1 MCVYARSRVH
11 AGYPRDDES
20 RQHMHS
26 YEYDSDQART
36 MPFCMA
42 HACMDEYSDALGL
55 FTDQLRNSGSHLPT
69 ASQLSGLCLSVTIGP
84 VTRRLVRHQN
94 APPGPT
100 TSRPRCLLGMIRS
113 RMEQTSATTGQDGS
127 SLITTSLCTASSPTR
142 PTQRTDL
149 YSTCTPDMDGPVG
162 YDRDSNF

>member
-1 MCVYARSRVH
+1 MALLLFERFDVCVRTVAC
-11 AGYPRDDES
+11 ACGYPRDDES

-69 ASQLSGLCLSVTIGP
+69 ASELSGLCLSVTIGP

-94 APPGPT
+94 APPA
-100 TSRPRCLLGMIRS
+100 L
-113 RMEQTSATTGQDGS
+113 
-127 SLITTSLCTASSPTR
+127 
-142 PTQRTDL
+142 QRQGHDA
-149 YSTCTPDMDGPVG
+149 CWE
-162 YDRDSNF
+162 